1 MTLEKRR
8 QVIMAIWM
16 GCAFAASTF
25 SIIFDNAGMIS
36 FALAVVGI
44 TFLAI
49 GMVQEF
55 VVYQIRKKRGRRD
68 EV

>member
-8 QVIMAIWM
+8 QVITAIWM
-16 GCAFAASTF
+16 GCAFATASF
-25 SIIFDNAGMIS
+25 SVVFNNAGMIS

-49 GMVQEF
+49 GMIQEF
-55 VVYQIRKKRGRRD
+55 VVYQIRKKRGVKR
-68 EV
+68 